1 MTQGQAGGMIQIA
14 EHDIRLPKYSWRARI
29 RRHPRIAGG
38 GVLLALIL
46 AVTICAPILTSGSPT
61 RLNPAVRLIEPGS
74 EYWFGT
80 DMYGRDIYTRTL
92 YGGRISLVVAISVAL
107 FTTVFGVFIG
117 LVSGYSRLLDGIIM
131 RIVDG
136 MMAIPA
142 ILVAIALMAL
152 LRASLRNVIIAIT
165 VSEVPRM
172 VRLVRSVVLTL
183 REQTYVEAATAVG
196 AGFSRNMV
204 RHILPNTLAP
214 IIVQATYVMAVAVI
228 IEAYLSFLGAG
239 TPPDVPTWG
248 SIMAEGRALFQL
260 AFWIIL
266 FPGLFLAVTVLGF
279 NLIGDGLRDGLD
291 PRLSRSM

>member
-1 MTQGQAGGMIQIA
+1 MIQTTDRNI
-14 EHDIRLPKYSWRARI
+14 HLPKPSWKARL
-29 RRHPRIAGG
+29 RRNPRMAGG
-38 GVLLALIL
+38 GGLLALIL
-46 AVTICAPILTSGSPT
+46 AATICAPFLISGSPT
-61 RLNPAVRLIEPGS
+61 RLNLAVRLTEPGS

-80 DMYGRDIYTRTL
+80 DMYGRDIYARTL
-92 YGGRISLVVAISVAL
+92 HGGRISLAVAL
-107 FTTVFGVFIG
+107 SVSLLTTVFGVSIG

-152 LRASLRNVIIAIT
+152 MRASLQNVIIAIT

-172 VRLVRSVVLTL
+172 IRLVRSVVLTL

-196 AGFSRNMV
+196 AGRFRNMV
-204 RHILPNTLAP
+204 RHIVPNTLGP

-248 SIMAEGRALFQL
+248 NIMAEGRALFQL

-279 NLIGDGLRDGLD
+279 NLIGDGLRDALD
-291 PRLSRSM
+291 PRLSRSI

>member
-1 MTQGQAGGMIQIA
+1 MIQTTDR
-14 EHDIRLPKYSWRARI
+14 DIHLPRLNWKTRI
-29 RRHPRIAGG
+29 RRHPRMAGG

-46 AVTICAPILTSGSPT
+46 AATICAPVLISGSPT
-61 RLNPAVRLIEPGS
+61 RLNPAVRLTEPGS

-80 DMYGRDIYTRTL
+80 DMYGRDIYARTL
-92 YGGRISLVVAISVAL
+92 YGGRISLAVAL
-107 FTTVFGVFIG
+107 SVSLLTTVFGVSIG

-152 LRASLRNVIIAIT
+152 MRASVRNVIIAIT

-172 VRLVRSVVLTL
+172 IRLVRSVVLTL

-196 AGFSRNMV
+196 AGLFRNMV
-204 RHILPNTLAP
+204 RHIVPNTLGP

-248 SIMAEGRALFQL
+248 NIMAEGRALFQL

-279 NLIGDGLRDGLD
+279 NLIGDGLRDALD
-291 PRLSRSM
+291 PRLSRSL

>member
-1 MTQGQAGGMIQIA
+1 MIQIA
-14 EHDIRLPKYSWRARI
+14 EPDVHLPTYNWQARI

-61 RLNPAVRLIEPGS
+61 RLNPAVRLTEPGS
-74 EYWFGT
+74 TYWFGT

-92 YGGRISLVVAISVAL
+92 YGGRISLVVAISVSL
-107 FTTVFGVFIG
+107 LTTVFGVFIG

-152 LRASLRNVIIAIT
+152 MRASLQNVIIAIT

-172 VRLVRSVVLTL
+172 VRLVRSVMLTL
-183 REQTYVEAATAVG
+183 REQPYVEAATAVG
-196 AGFSRNMV
+196 AGFFRSLV
-204 RHILPNTLAP
+204 RHTLPNALAP

-239 TPPDVPTWG
+239 PPPDVPTWG

>member
-1 MTQGQAGGMIQIA
+1 MILIA
-14 EHDIRLPKYSWRARI
+14 DHDIHLPQDNWKAHI

-46 AVTICAPILTSGSPT
+46 ALTTCAPFLTSGNPS
-61 RLNPAVRLIEPGS
+61 RLNPDVRLTEPGS

-80 DMYGRDIYTRTL
+80 DMYGRDIRARTL
-92 YGGRISLVVAISVAL
+92 YGGRISLVVAISVSL
-107 FTTVFGVFIG
+107 LTTVIGVSIG
-117 LVSGYSRLLDGIIM
+117 LVSGCSRLLDGIIM

-136 MMAIPA
+136 MMAIPT

-152 LRASLRNVIIAIT
+152 MRASLQNVIIAIT

-172 VRLVRSVVLTL
+172 IRLVRSVVLTL

-196 AGFSRNMV
+196 AGFLRNMV
-204 RHILPNTLAP
+204 RHIVPNTLAP

-248 SIMAEGRALFQL
+248 NIMAEGRAFFQL

-279 NLIGDGLRDGLD
+279 NLIGDGLRDALD